1 MTGRERKRQLTML
14 LGAAGFAIALIV
26 FAFLEPKQAAA
37 GWLIG
42 FLFWSQVPLGSLV
55 LSMIWTLTGGR
66 WGESLRPVLAPATA
80 TVPWLFVAIVPVLVA
95 VPLLYP
101 WTVPSAVVKPGVAAH
116 YLNVPFFI
124 VRSLAALAVW
134 SVLSLLIRRV
144 GERRALLTAGLG
156 MLFHG
161 IVISSV
167 SIDWYLS
174 LEPPFVSSSFGAS
187 VGIMQLV
194 AAMAWAALIAPMP
207 PDDPAVGDSGGL
219 LLAFLLGITYVD
231 FMAFLVIWYGDLPH
245 QEFWFVERDRFPW
258 SVIAAGWFIL
268 GSVAPVF
275 SLFLAR
281 VRHSRFALRVVA
293 ASVLIGS
300 VLYIAYLI
308 APRFGA
314 ACLIPA
320 ALALASIG
328 LLQTAL
334 MSGAAVALL
343 RREAS
348 AHGY

>member
-1 MTGRERKRQLTML
+1 MNGQERARRFAML
-14 LGAAGFAIALIV
+14 LVAACFAVALIV
-26 FAFLEPKQAAA
+26 LAFLEPKQTAA

-42 FLFWSQVPLGSLV
+42 FLFWSQIPIGSLV
-55 LSMIWTLTGGR
+55 LSMIWALTGGR
-66 WGESLRPVLAPATA
+66 WGESFRPVLVPATA
-80 TVPWLFVAIVPVLVA
+80 AVPWLFIAVVPVLVA

-101 WTVPSAVVKPGVAAH
+101 WTVPTEGVKPDVATH

-124 VRSLAALAVW
+124 VRSLIALAVW

-161 IVISSV
+161 IIISSV

-174 LEPPFVSSSFGAS
+174 LEPPFVSSSVGAS

-194 AAMAWAALIAPMP
+194 AATAWAALLAPAS
-207 PDDPAVGDSGGL
+207 PDDPAVGDVGGL

-258 SVIAAGWFIL
+258 SIIAAGWFIL
-268 GSVAPVF
+268 GSVAPIF

-281 VRHSRFALRVVA
+281 ARRSRFALRIVA
-293 ASVLIGS
+293 ISVLLGS
-300 VLYIAYLI
+300 MLYIAYLI
-308 APRFGA
+308 APRFGT

-320 ALALASIG
+320 ALALTAIG
-328 LLQTAL
+328 LVQTAL
-334 MSGAAVALL
+334 MSGAAAALF